1 MDIIRRNTDYAI
13 RALVHLAQDHG
24 DGPVSVTVI
33 AEKQCFSYQL
43 ACKLMQRLTKAGLVE
58 SAMGA
63 KGGYRLTRRPA
74 DIGLQEVI
82 EVIQGPL
89 SLSKCLLGADSCC
102 KSGECSIR
110 NKLGE
115 LQVQIAQFLDGTTLA
130 DLVQAKS
137 E

>member
-13 RALVHLAQDHG
+13 RALVHLAQSHG
-24 DGPVSVTVI
+24 DGPVSATVI
-33 AEKQCFSYQL
+33 AEQQSFSYQL
-43 ACKLMQRLTKAGLVE
+43 ACKLLQKLAKAGLVE

-63 KGGYRLTRRPA
+63 RGGYVLTKQPSE
-74 DIGLQEVI
+74 IGLQEVI

-89 SLSKCLLGADSCC
+89 SLSKCLLGRDSCC
-102 KSGECSIR
+102 KGKTCSIR

-115 LQVQIAQFLDGTTLA
+115 LQVKMAEFLNGTTLA
-130 DLVQAKS
+130 DLVQGKS